1 MLEVIQSSIP
11 LPVIEYIR
19 SNRDKLT
26 PDVSNYA
33 NGRMRAWIGLE
44 APLTDK
50 QTFKPAPF
58 GFNDRLWIWVFKF
71 CRAKLNFEPD
81 IALLHV
87 GGADCSDPEE
97 NPIDGNGGECGIK
110 THRDAGYAD
119 FRAVGINLIGEAT
132 FGYKALYPD
141 QDKWSKVWD
150 KEAKLEIV
158 KMTKGTCVI
167 FNCKNPH
174 FAQVGPNR
182 WCINAWRISSKRRE
196 EYLNVKQSI
205 MGNISSNSF

>member
-1 MLEVIQSSIP
+1 MLTIIQTKIHDDVIN
-11 LPVIEYIR
+11 YINESR
-19 SNRDKLT
+19 HKLT

-33 NGRMRAWIGLE
+33 TGRLRAWIGLE

-50 QTFKPAPF
+50 QTFKPAAF
-58 GFNDRLWIWVFKF
+58 DFNDRLWKWLHLF
-71 CRAKLNFEPD
+71 CIAKLNFEPE

-97 NPIDGNGGECGIK
+97 SPTDGNGGECGIK
-110 THRDAGYAD
+110 MHRDAGYAD

-132 FGYKALYPD
+132 FGYQALYPA
-141 QDKWSKVWD
+141 QDKWSKEWD
-150 KEAKLEIV
+150 KEVKLQIV
-158 KMTKGTCVI
+158 KMTRGTCVV

-182 WCINAWRISSKRRE
+182 WCINAWRIKDKRRE
-196 EYLNVKQSI
+196 EYNDI
-205 MGNISSNSF
+205 RAMHASS